1 MSQDNS
7 PFRLTIDIDPTNAEH
22 VLKAEALLRLISP
35 GATVAAEQTAPA
47 AEQEPEPKRT
57 RQAKPKTEPAVEQQ
71 SAPTPAP
78 APEPEPEPEP
88 EQEPEELGG
97 SEEQDISKDKVLAV
111 TREDLRALVQVK
123 ATSGHR
129 DAVKAKLTEL
139 GAANVSQLDVAHFY
153 RLKDFLES
161 L

>member
-1 MSQDNS
+1 M
-7 PFRLTIDIDPTNAEH
+7 
-22 VLKAEALLRLISP
+22 
-35 GATVAAEQTAPA
+35 
-47 AEQEPEPKRT
+47 
-57 RQAKPKTEPAVEQQ
+57 
-71 SAPTPAP
+71 
-78 APEPEPEPEP
+78 
-88 EQEPEELGG
+88 
-97 SEEQDISKDKVLAV
+97 LAV